1 MTLND
6 LFLLLKRYL
15 KWVIIVPLACAVL
28 AGGLVVAKNAG
39 KAESY
44 SATAT
49 LTVTDPTNSL
59 SATNLTLQL
68 NATAQNVV
76 TDLSTDD
83 VKVVATVD
91 DKTQSV
97 ALSAASSSAEKAEAS
112 ANEAAQEVVES
123 MQDALS
129 AQAEVFKR
137 EGSIPA
143 DGQLATD
150 QNAANVKAAALEACV
165 YTIAPAQVASNT
177 ASSSAV
183 KYAAVGLVGG
193 LFAVVLVLALYDSVK
208 RPIKTRQDIAQVTDL
223 PVLNGNGGPSG
234 VELVRASLLTACNGA
249 PGVVCVVSQGNDG
262 VPFAEQLQA
271 AFSAASENVEVKL
284 LAPLAEDAKG
294 YFDVQKADATLMYVG
309 RWEATAS
316 GLTASL
322 EELKLAKAN
331 VAGIVLA

>member
-6 LFLLLKRYL
+6 LLLLLKRYL
-15 KWVIIVPLACAVL
+15 KWVIVIPLACALL
-28 AGGLVVAKNAG
+28 AGVFVMAKDAG
-39 KAESY
+39 EAESY

-68 NATAQNVV
+68 NATAQNIAADV
-76 TDLSTDD
+76 STSD
-83 VKVVATVD
+83 VKVTAAVD

-97 ALSAASSSAEKAEAS
+97 KLSASAPSAGMAEEV
-112 ANEAAQEVVES
+112 ANDAAQEVAAS
-123 MQDALS
+123 MQATLS
-129 AQAEVFKR
+129 SQAEVFKR
-137 EGSIPA
+137 EGSVPA
-143 DGQLATD
+143 EGQLATE
-150 QNAANVKAAALEACV
+150 QNAANVKAAALEACI
-165 YTIAPAQVASNT
+165 YTIAPASAALNGGSSNII
-177 ASSSAV
+177 

-193 LFAVVLVLALYDSVK
+193 LFVVVLVLALYDSVK

-234 VELVRASLLTACNGA
+234 VELVRASLLTVCNGI
-249 PGVVCVVSQGNDG
+249 PKTVCVVSEGEG
-262 VPFAEQLQA
+262 GRTFMEQLQM
-271 AFSAASENVEVKL
+271 AFSAASEDVGVKL

-294 YFDVQKADATLMYVG
+294 YFETQEADATLVYVR
-309 RWEATAS
+309 RWKATAS
-316 GLTASL
+316 GLASCL